1 MKTPGLYVPLDVNY
15 VSDEGIR
22 RAGAAAEL
30 LYIRGL
36 AYSKRTQS
44 DGFLPDYDMPVISVG
59 LPQVRESIV
68 ALVERELWIETDGG
82 WQIRS
87 WRRWNEMHGDAA
99 DKRKRAAE
107 RQRRSRERKAAEAAA
122 EAAQEQASAT
132 DSDAGEAKPPAAE
145 EPEDTDSEAIE
156 GVIVTD
162 AVTRDVTR
170 TSRVTSRG
178 GHTTKEKRR
187 EETTEEKTTTSA
199 TGRDT
204 SRALAVRGSDSPPAG
219 AHAQTEIAPASDA
232 EAATAQTLVKEWLDS
247 VAKRPPQTVIGQT
260 AKHLK
265 QLLDEGIHVDDIRL
279 GLRSWIRKGLHPST
293 LPSEVNAVM
302 NANNNVIQ
310 LPTGQVLDGTDSRI
324 AGHAALT
331 AQLRA
336 IEARETS

>member
-68 ALVERELWIETDGG
+68 ALVERELWLKVDEG

-107 RQRRSRERKAAEAAA
+107 RQRRSRERKAAEAAS
-122 EAAQEQASAT
+122 EAAQGSAS
-132 DSDAGEAKPPAAE
+132 
-145 EPEDTDSEAIE
+145 DTDSHASDAMA
-156 GVIVTD
+156 GVVDEPHGTESGADDDSSVTHL
-162 AVTRDVTR
+162 VTRDSPS
-170 TSRVTSRG
+170 TSRVTSRAS
-178 GHTTKEKRR
+178 HTAKEKRR

-199 TGRDT
+199 AKART
-204 SRALAVRGSDSPPAG
+204 SHALAVRGDGSPPAG
-219 AHAQTEIAPASDA
+219 AAAQNHADA
-232 EAATAQTLVKEWLDS
+232 ADAVEVTAQTLVREWIDGLT
-247 VAKRPPQTVIGQT
+247 KTPPKAVIGQT
-260 AKHLK
+260 GKVLK
-265 QLLDEGIHVDDIRL
+265 QLLEEGIDPEDIRS
-279 GLRSWIRKGLHPST
+279 GVSSWARKGLHPST

-302 NANNNVIQ
+302 NAGNVIQ
-310 LPTGQVLDGTDSRI
+310 FQQPKPSTATVRVAEGYALSERLAAEE
-324 AGHAALT
+324 AG
-331 AQLRA
+331 R
-336 IEARETS
+336 